1 MACAGLSGGLIR
13 TGWRTTTFLISMEK
27 TLDFIG
33 DQSQMLALNPRFNLS
48 VY

>member
-1 MACAGLSGGLIR
+1 MACAGLASRLIR
-13 TGWRTTTFLISMEK
+13 TGWRTRLYPISMEK

-33 DQSQMLALNPRFNLS
+33 DQSQMLKLNPRFNLS